1 MKKLFTAAVLA
12 TLCGLGVWLF
22 ASPPAQAPEVTFST
36 LSGKQ
41 LQMSALRGKVILVK
55 FWATSCVTCVAQ
67 MPDNMDNFNTY
78 HTKGFEVV
86 AVAMQYDP
94 ANYVINFVE
103 TRKIPFTVALD
114 TRGQV
119 AQAFGEVKLTPTQ
132 KTAPRRFHRRN
143 LLRAN
148 RTAPRPR
155 PPSATCRRSCQNGC
169 PVILTRSR
177 QR

>member
-1 MKKLFTAAVLA
+1 MKKLFAAAVVA
-12 TLCGLGVWLF
+12 TLCGLGFWLF

-119 AQAFGEVKLTPTQ
+119 AQAFGEVKLTPTAFLID
-132 KTAPRRFHRRN
+132 KNGKILKRYLGEYDKAEFRRT
-143 LLRAN
+143 LEKALA
-148 RTAPRPR
+148 
-155 PPSATCRRSCQNGC
+155 S
-169 PVILTRSR
+169 
-177 QR
+177 

>member
-1 MKKLFTAAVLA
+1 MKKLFAAAVLA
-12 TLCGLGVWLF
+12 TLCGLGFWLF

-41 LQMSALRGKVILVK
+41 LQMSELRGKVILVK

-119 AQAFGEVKLTPTQ
+119 AQAFGDVKLTPTAFLID
-132 KTAPRRFHRRN
+132 KNGKILKRYLGEYDKAEFRRT
-143 LLRAN
+143 LEKALA
-148 RTAPRPR
+148 
-155 PPSATCRRSCQNGC
+155 G
-169 PVILTRSR
+169 
-177 QR
+177 